1 MKSRFTLIP
10 LLITLA
16 SIGAVITTGQHVPS
30 LRDAE
35 PTHASGVQALVHG
48 HPDALAEMTVHAIRR
63 LGDVTIRPETFGDDP
78 HWTPEYRLQWVRAE
92 TAAGRGFIVY
102 LATDKQHP
110 EFSFVAIAEV
120 DGAAPI
126 WERNHWPAS
135 L

>member
-1 MKSRFTLIP
+1 MKPRFALIP

-16 SIGAVITTGQHVPS
+16 SVGAVITTGQHVTP

-35 PTHASGVQALVHG
+35 PAHASRVQALAHV

-63 LGDVTIRPETFGDDP
+63 LGDVTLQPETFGDDP

-92 TAAGRGFIVY
+92 TADGRAFVVY
-102 LATDKQHP
+102 LATDKQYP

-120 DGAAPI
+120 DGAAPD
-126 WERNHWPAS
+126 WERIHWPAS